1 MDDSVNKGIFI
12 PIALVLTLLAATFC
26 IRLYNKTN
34 LLHKQA
40 NVGLD
45 TMNQSLGTKN
55 FNQYDNQTVSGASV
69 ISAINTKA
77 SSQVIIHVK
86 TNAGS
91 KDYSSAS
98 YNIKDVSDP
107 NYIEE
112 NGKFKSTLNK
122 NQNRSVVGITFVQVS
137 SGYYDNDDGTNTG
150 GDDNG
155 DNDTGSNIDLTN
167 LIPENV
173 RENVTINGVT
183 GTLKPASSIDLTN
196 LKPEN
201 IKKGVTINKI
211 TGTLDVSSLGGKNW
225 ASGSVT
231 PLGDTLTYHTSYVSS
246 NWKYIHVSNL
256 TFKPRLIILFSKVD
270 DYRYTEIYSNLAD
283 SMLEENVQMHG
294 INSYT
299 GSNENTY
306 LFYVKNNSN
315 IKVTDTEFLLPVQNT
330 TTTYNWI
337 AIG

>member
-1 MDDSVNKGIFI
+1 MDDTASKGISLPVTI
-12 PIALVLTLLAATFC
+12 VLIVIICTIGILLF
-26 IRLYNKTN
+26 NKTKPMQ
-34 LLHKQA
+34 KQA
-40 NVGLD
+40 NIGLD
-45 TMNQSLGTKN
+45 TMNQSLSTKN

-86 TNAGS
+86 TNSGS

-98 YNIKDVSDP
+98 YNVKDVSDP
-107 NYIEE
+107 NYIAE

-122 NQNRSVVGITFVQVS
+122 NQNRSVVGITFVQVE
-137 SGYYDNDDGTNTG
+137 SGYYNNDDGTNTG
-150 GDDNG
+150 GNDNTDPNG
-155 DNDTGSNIDLTN
+155 NNGTGSNIDLTN
-167 LIPENV
+167 LIPENI
-173 RENVTINGVT
+173 RENVTING
-183 GTLKPASSIDLTN
+183 
-196 LKPEN
+196 
-201 IKKGVTINKI
+201 I

-231 PLGDTLTYHTSYVSS
+231 PSGDTLTYHTSYVST

-306 LFYVKNNSN
+306 LFYVKNNPN
-315 IKVTDTEFLLPVQNT
+315 IRVTDTEFLLPVQNT
-330 TTTYNWI
+330 ITTYNWT